1 MGISVVVISS
11 SDDDIA
17 AINTALR
24 DAGHAVNCSKV
35 NNPDDLEATLLRKPP
50 ELMILFQS
58 EGTNNL
64 QRAAAIRDKTSEHT
78 PIIVVRHEVSED
90 IIAKAM
96 REGARDVVS
105 LGNIERLKAV
115 SSRELRAHQLEKTL
129 ANVMSSA
136 NQYKH
141 ELSSLKA
148 ITVDAIAD
156 TQEGII
162 VSANPA
168 WNTMFGFADGENLE
182 GYPIMDLCIA
192 ADRPALKEGLVA
204 CQRDKWHGEKRLVT
218 VRRKSSGEFPVEF
231 SLERINHD
239 GEDAVRM
246 LVTPQ
251 NTSDAGSAPKVPVK
265 QSINQDSATGLYN
278 RQQFFKSSTEQLL
291 SPLTGGV
298 RAMACIRPDRF
309 SKALNDVGVVG
320 TEKIIRQ
327 LAQLVRE
334 VTQTGD
340 VYGRFGGTIITV
352 MLERGNMNDVEAWAE
367 LLIKNVAST
376 VFEHE
381 GHSTVV
387 TCSIGL
393 CEIKNSTPDA
403 ARILLEA
410 EQACSMARQKGGNQ
424 LELNKPS
431 SDAKKLRQDDSEW
444 GPRIRSALTENRM
457 RLEHQPIGSLNNDI
471 EDAYDTLVRM
481 LDEDG
486 NTILPSQFMPVAE
499 RTGLSKSID
508 RWVIGASISFCK
520 ANNASIVFVR
530 LSRDSLLDD
539 SLTSWLCEQI
549 EKSRIN
555 AKQICFEITEDTVV
569 KHLRQTTDLAN
580 KLTSLGFRFAVEHFG
595 TSSDSSHVINLV
607 PMSYLKVDGSLMQ
620 GLNKDPDM
628 QNKIK
633 TLVTEAR
640 QKNIYTIAE
649 RVQDANTMAVL
660 WQLGISFIQG
670 NYVQS
675 REIVIESMGTQ
686 TL

>member
-1 MGISVVVISS
+1 LVISVVVISS
-11 SDDDIA
+11 SEDDVA

-35 NNPDDLEATLLRKPP
+35 NNPDDLEATLLSKRP
-50 ELMILFQS
+50 ELMLLFQS
-58 EGTNNL
+58 EDTNNL
-64 QRAAAIRDKTSEHT
+64 QRAAAIRDKASAHT
-78 PIIVVRHEVSED
+78 PIIVVRQEVSED
-90 IIAKAM
+90 VIAKAM

-115 SSRELRAHQLEKTL
+115 SSRELRAHQLEKSL
-129 ANVMSSA
+129 ANVVSSA
-136 NQYKH
+136 NQYKR
-141 ELSSLKA
+141 ELRSLKA
-148 ITVDAIAD
+148 VTVDAIAD
-156 TQEGII
+156 VHEGII
-162 VSANPA
+162 VSANKA
-168 WNTMFGFADGENLE
+168 WTEMFGFADDENLD

-192 ADRPALKEGLVA
+192 ANRPALKEGLVA
-204 CQRDKWHGEKRLVT
+204 CQRDQWHGEKIT
-218 VRRKSSGEFPVEF
+218 VNGQRNSGGEFPVEF

-251 NTSDAGSAPKVPVK
+251 NTSDARSAPAVLVK
-265 QSINQDSATGLYN
+265 RPINHDLATGLFT
-278 RQQFFKSSTEQLL
+278 RQQFFTSATGQLL
-291 SPLTGGV
+291 SPPTGGV

-309 SKALNDVGVVG
+309 SKALNDVGVIG

-327 LAQLVRE
+327 LAQLIRE

-340 VYGRFGGTIITV
+340 VYGRFGGTIIMV
-352 MLERGNMNDVEAWAE
+352 MLDRGNMNDVEAWAE

-393 CEIKNSTPDA
+393 CEIKGSAPDA
-403 ARILLEA
+403 TKILLEA
-410 EQACSMARQKGGNQ
+410 EQTCSIARQKGGNQ
-424 LELNKPS
+424 LELNKLS

-444 GPRIRSALTENRM
+444 EPRIRSALTENRM
-457 RLEHQPIGSLNNDI
+457 RLEHQPIGSLNNSI

-520 ANNASIVFVR
+520 ANSDSIVFVR

-539 SLTSWLCEQI
+539 SLTSWLYKQI
-549 EKSRIN
+549 EKSHIN
-555 AKQICFEITEDTVV
+555 TKQMCFEITEDTAV

-580 KLTSLGFRFAVEHFG
+580 KLTSLGFHFAVEHFG
-595 TSSDSSHVINLV
+595 ISSDSSHVINLV
-607 PMSYLKVDGSLMQ
+607 PMHYLKIDGSLMQ
-620 GLNKDPDM
+620 GLNKDSDM

-633 TLVTEAR
+633 TLVIEAR
-640 QKNIYTIAE
+640 QKNIHTIAE
-649 RVQDANTMAVL
+649 RVEDANTMAIL
-660 WQLGISFIQG
+660 WQLGVSFIQG
-670 NYVQS
+670 YYVQS
-675 REIVIESMGTQ
+675 REIVIESVGTQ
-686 TL
+686 AL